1 MMSAAAWGGGGG
13 GGSGSGD
20 SARIARAID
29 AVQDSV
35 DHIDSLVQRHAA
47 IATLD
52 SAVREIRRRTG
63 VRLEADS
70 VAGGYALDRAG
81 RVLATVADSA
91 LLTLGG
97 QYLWIAP
104 AGHST
109 RRPVGIPDPENSL
122 RAIGTVELQNGSVRT
137 KSRERADSARPVSVT
152 VLASD
157 ALTADAWSS
166 AFFEMGCDSAL
177 VLAPRLEPSRVSV
190 VCADSSG
197 VRWTPDLEQRVLLPR
212 VPGGRG
218 EPADQRRTR
227 AAGRAG
233 RAP

>member
-1 MMSAAAWGGGGG
+1 M
-13 GGSGSGD
+13 
-20 SARIARAID
+20 
-29 AVQDSV
+29 
-35 DHIDSLVQRHAA
+35 
-47 IATLD
+47 
-52 SAVREIRRRTG
+52 
-63 VRLEADS
+63 
-70 VAGGYALDRAG
+70 
-81 RVLATVADSA
+81 
-91 LLTLGG
+91 
-97 QYLWIAP
+97 
-104 AGHST
+104 
-109 RRPVGIPDPENSL
+109 GIPDPENSL

-137 KSRERADSARPVSVT
+137 KSRERGDSARPVSVT

-177 VLAPRLEPSRVSV
+177 ALAPRLEPSRVSV

-212 VPGGRG
+212 VPG